1 MPKQVGLRA
10 AGPCW
15 SESVGIR
22 MSTDRYKIGEFTLDV
37 SQGCLRRGDIEIALR
52 PKSFALLQHLI
63 THAGRLVTK
72 DELLSKIWP
81 NVIVTEDS
89 LTRCISEARTALG
102 DSGQTA
108 IKTVSKRGYIFA
120 GPVTQAA
127 DDPAVQ
133 PAPETT
139 PVAANVFQRRPRT
152 ILLVVLGVVAL
163 AGSVWY
169 AATRERPATEHPRLS
184 LIVLPFTNLNA
195 DPAQDYLGD
204 IITSELTTALSRLR
218 GATVIAAGSALTLK
232 GKPVDIKQLGAD
244 LNVRYALEGSVLHSE
259 GSVRI
264 NARLIDTQ
272 TVKTRWSDRFD
283 VNRGDLLRA
292 QDEIVT
298 RLASM
303 LHGELIQ
310 ADTGRRTTAHAP
322 NLDADD
328 LAMQCEAAPY
338 RLDRAGLPGYE
349 LCERALAIDPDNVRA
364 LVQLAM
370 FYGMRVSR
378 VQSPDSAG
386 DLERANGLVSRAL
399 EIDPG
404 YYAAH
409 CAKATVLEGQHRV
422 TNGVAEAER
431 CLALNP
437 TYAGAYRNLAL
448 LHFFLA
454 HPEQILEYADRGI
467 HLSPRDPQTSTFLL
481 MKGWAYMMLEQDE
494 EGLVWFRR
502 AAAAS
507 PQLPTI
513 LAGLTSELALTGRD
527 AEARTTLAQYLAL
540 ESTRTRTIAQWDY
553 LPDDNAAFMKFHLR
567 FKSGLRKAGMP
578 ER

>member
-1 MPKQVGLRA
+1 
-10 AGPCW
+10 
-15 SESVGIR
+15 
-22 MSTDRYKIGEFTLDV
+22 
-37 SQGCLRRGDIEIALR
+37 
-52 PKSFALLQHLI
+52 
-63 THAGRLVTK
+63 
-72 DELLSKIWP
+72 
-81 NVIVTEDS
+81 
-89 LTRCISEARTALG
+89 
-102 DSGQTA
+102 
-108 IKTVSKRGYIFA
+108 
-120 GPVTQAA
+120 
-127 DDPAVQ
+127 
-133 PAPETT
+133 
-139 PVAANVFQRRPRT
+139 
-152 ILLVVLGVVAL
+152 
-163 AGSVWY
+163 
-169 AATRERPATEHPRLS
+169 
-184 LIVLPFTNLNA
+184 
-195 DPAQDYLGD
+195 
-204 IITSELTTALSRLR
+204 
-218 GATVIAAGSALTLK
+218 
-232 GKPVDIKQLGAD
+232 
-244 LNVRYALEGSVLHSE
+244 
-259 GSVRI
+259 
-264 NARLIDTQ
+264 
-272 TVKTRWSDRFD
+272 
-283 VNRGDLLRA
+283 
-292 QDEIVT
+292 
-298 RLASM
+298 
-303 LHGELIQ
+303 
-310 ADTGRRTTAHAP
+310 
-322 NLDADD
+322 
-328 LAMQCEAAPY
+328 MQCEAAPY

-513 LAGLTSELALTGRD
+513 LAGLTSGAMGLSARRQRPVHEISPAVQERAAQGRNAGTVGTSTVVSQPILRRTRYPSFPFLALLRNGGRH
-527 AEARTTLAQYLAL
+527 RVCL
-540 ESTRTRTIAQWDY
+540 IV
-553 LPDDNAAFMKFHLR
+553 
-567 FKSGLRKAGMP
+567 GLDRK
-578 ER
+578 

>member
-1 MPKQVGLRA
+1 
-10 AGPCW
+10 
-15 SESVGIR
+15 
-22 MSTDRYKIGEFTLDV
+22 MSTARYKIGEFTLDV
-37 SQGCLRRGDIEIALR
+37 SRGCLRRDGIDVPLR
-52 PKSFALLQHLI
+52 PKSFALLEYLI

-89 LTRCISEARTALG
+89 LTRCISEARAALG
-102 DSGQTA
+102 DTEQTA
-108 IKTVSKRGYIFA
+108 IKTVSKRGYLFA
-120 GPVTQAA
+120 EPVTRIDYNAV
-127 DDPAVQ
+127 VQ
-133 PAPETT
+133 PAAEPT
-139 PVAANVFQRRPRT
+139 PVVGNVFQRPPRT
-152 ILLVVLGVVAL
+152 ILLMALGVVLVA
-163 AGSVWY
+163 ASVWY
-169 AATRERPATEHPRLS
+169 AAIREPPVTEHPRLS
-184 LIVLPFTNLNA
+184 LIVLPFANLNA

-204 IITSELTTALSRLR
+204 IVTSELTTALSRLR
-218 GATVIAAGSALTLK
+218 GATVIAASSALTLK

-244 LNVRYALEGSVLHSE
+244 LNVRYALEGSVLRSE

-409 CAKATVLEGQHRV
+409 CAKATVLEGQQRV